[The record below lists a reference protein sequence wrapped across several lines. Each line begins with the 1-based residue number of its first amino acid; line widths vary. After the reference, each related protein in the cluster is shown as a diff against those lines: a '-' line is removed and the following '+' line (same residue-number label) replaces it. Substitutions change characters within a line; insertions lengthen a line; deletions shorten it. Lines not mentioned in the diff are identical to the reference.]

1 MKISSGS
8 NEARPHTIMCNG
20 SLSWIE
26 RGKTDASRK
35 SHLLHHIK
43 EWTVGLEAA
52 IS

>member
-1 MKISSGS
+1 MRL
-8 NEARPHTIMCNG
+8 ARTQLCATVV
-20 SLSWIE
+20 LSWIE